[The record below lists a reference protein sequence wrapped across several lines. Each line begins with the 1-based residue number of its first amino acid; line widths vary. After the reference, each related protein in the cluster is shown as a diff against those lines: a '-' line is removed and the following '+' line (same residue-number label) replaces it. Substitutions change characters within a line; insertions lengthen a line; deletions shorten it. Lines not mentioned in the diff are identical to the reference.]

1 MSRRVLT
8 VTSPCKCMYRCKH
21 DNACSHYM
29 SKTGVCSTCLDSC
42 NFHDDCPLEELPDDE
57 SRTMEFKR
65 SLEKYW
71 SLKNNN

>member
-1 MSRRVLT
+1 MYTEHYLT
-8 VTSPCKCMYRCKH
+8 GIRNT
-21 DNACSHYM
+21 
-29 SKTGVCSTCLDSC
+29 
-42 NFHDDCPLEELPDDE
+42 CPLEELPDDE